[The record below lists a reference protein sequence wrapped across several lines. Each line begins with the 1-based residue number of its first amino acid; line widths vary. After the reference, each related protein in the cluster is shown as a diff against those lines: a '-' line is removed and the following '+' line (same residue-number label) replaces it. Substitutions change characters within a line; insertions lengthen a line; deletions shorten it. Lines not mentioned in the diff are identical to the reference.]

1 MEMNT
6 ATRGFGALAHESRL
20 EVFRLLMREGP
31 GGLPAGV
38 LSERTGIAPSTLS
51 FHLTHLE
58 RARLLR
64 SWRVQRQIFY
74 AVDIDGT
81 RQLIAFLTE
90 ECCGGRPETCA
101 GLIDELMPVDGA
113 EAGDSRAEGTAVA
126 PTDAAITAVA
136 GGASTATAQGSA

>member
-1 MEMNT
+1 
-6 ATRGFGALAHESRL
+6 
-20 EVFRLLMREGP
+20 MREGP

-38 LSERTGIAPSTLS
+38 VSERTGIAPSTLS

-101 GLIDELMPVDGA
+101 GLIDELMPIDGA
-113 EAGDSRAEGTAVA
+113 ETGVSRSEGTAVA
-126 PTDAAITAVA
+126 AADAAITAVA

>member
-6 ATRGFGALAHESRL
+6 ATQGFGALAHESRL

-38 LSERTGIAPSTLS
+38 LSDRTGIAPSTLS

-74 AVDIDGT
+74 AVDISGT
-81 RQLIAFLTE
+81 RKLIAFLTE

-101 GLIDELMPVDGA
+101 GLIDELMPVDGT
-113 EAGDSRAEGTAVA
+113 ETGNSRAEGTSVA
-126 PTDAAITAVA
+126 PGDGASAAVA
-136 GGASTATAQGSA
+136 GRASTAVAQGSA

>member
-1 MEMNT
+1 MEMIT
-6 ATRGFGALAHESRL
+6 ATQGFGALAHESRL
-20 EVFRLLMREGP
+20 QVFRLLMREGP

-38 LSERTGIAPSTLS
+38 VSGRTGIAPSTLS

-81 RQLIAFLTE
+81 RQLIAYLTE

-101 GLIDELMPVDGA
+101 GLIDELMPVDGD
-113 EAGDSRAEGTAVA
+113 ETDNSRTKGTAA
-126 PTDAAITAVA
+126 NPE
-136 GGASTATAQGSA
+136 GGAGAEKR